1 MNTYTVHQLNITT
14 EIYDYVN
21 AHGHQAAIDKFPVWG
36 VKLNSSFIE
45 TVPTLTAEIADY
57 YRPVAKIMANDLEHV
72 FQVGNM
78 GPAENIQRLAERMA
92 SVSVGD
98 IIVDDA
104 TGEAQMVLNFGFG
117 TVDFNTVQEAA

>member
-1 MNTYTVHQLNITT
+1 MNTYTVHQLNITD
-14 EIYDYVN
+14 EIYNFVN
-21 AHGHQAAIDKFPVWG
+21 ANGHNVAAETYPVWG
-36 VKLNSSFIE
+36 FRLELSFLE
-45 TVPTLTAEIADY
+45 KVPTLTAEIADY
-57 YRPVAKIMANDLEHV
+57 YRPVAKITANDLEHA

-104 TGEAQMVLNFGFG
+104 TGEAQMVLAFGFG
-117 TVDFNTVQEAA
+117 AVDFNTVQEAA